1 MKLAQFIQ
9 TEMEQLLEDWAIAA
23 VKIAPEL
30 RGEDSRALEDHA
42 RAMLKF
48 ITEDLLKPETNRES
62 ARKAVGEGIFAA
74 SKAAENHGS
83 ERHGQGFS
91 MLQMIQELRALRARV
106 MKAWG
111 DEQQG
116 LTTKDIDE
124 LLRFNEAIDQLIA
137 NSVASYSARKEQE
150 TRLFEAMLK
159 VSPDPSAIFDSEARL
174 LSLNTPM
181 ADLANTTAR
190 NAIGRTP
197 LELDLDP
204 DFANALHDAINT
216 TVATGQFLRREMY
229 FPCPSGHELYF
240 DCQLAPVFDD
250 RNAVEA
256 VAKTSRD
263 ITERK
268 QAEYQVWRSANFDS
282 LTNLPNRRLFLDRL
296 EQTLLEAERKG
307 SSFALLF
314 IDLDRFKQANDQ
326 LGHKSGDRLLELVAE
341 RISGNVRAMDTI
353 ARLGGDEFTLILKDI
368 TRAGAKEAAKALLTS
383 LEQTF
388 DVDSHQLHIS
398 GSIGVTLFPDDG
410 TYADQLMHNADQA
423 MYASKE
429 NGGQQVQ
436 VYESWMAY
444 SESEHMRLHRE
455 LDDALR
461 GNQLDVYYQPIINV
475 RNGTISG
482 AEALLR
488 WNHPSKGLLTPASF
502 LSVTEQ
508 SGMTNSINTYVMD
521 QAKACSHRWRNL
533 NDEAFPININESPA
547 SFFTRTL
554 VDQWQGRLAAS
565 DLDGSQI
572 TMELTPA
579 SLNNIRASGFNPV
592 KSFGLA
598 GLRLHLSIDEFGIEP
613 FSLFAIQE
621 FEMDS
626 VKIDREL
633 IKDAGQGGDADRIL
647 EAIIAMAHAINVQVI
662 AVGVEKDEQLQFLS
676 RAGCDHAQGF
686 LFSQPLNQENF
697 EELLVGRDHQIQPS

>member
-1 MKLAQFIQ
+1 MKLAEFIQ
-9 TEMEQLLEDWAIAA
+9 TETEQLLEDWAEAA
-23 VKIAPEL
+23 MTIAPEL
-30 RGEDSRALEDHA
+30 RGEDNRVLEDHA

-48 ITEDLLKPETNRES
+48 ITEDLLKPETDLES
-62 ARKAVGEGIFAA
+62 ARKAVGEGIFPA

-83 ERHGQGFS
+83 ERHSQGFS

-137 NSVASYSARKEQE
+137 NSVASYSLRKEQE

-159 VSPDPSAIFDSEARL
+159 VSPDPSAIFDSEAKL
-174 LSLNTPM
+174 LLLNTPM
-181 ADLANTTAR
+181 AELANTTAGE
-190 NAIGRTP
+190 AVGKTP
-197 LELDLDP
+197 LELDLESG
-204 DFANALHDAINT
+204 FAQELHNT
-216 TVATGQFLRREMY
+216 IAATVATGQFQRREI
-229 FPCPSGHELYF
+229 FCPSPSGHELYF

-268 QAEYQVWRSANFDS
+268 LAEYQVWQSANFDS

-314 IDLDRFKQANDQ
+314 VDLDRFKQANDQ
-326 LGHKSGDRLLELVAE
+326 LGHRSGDRLLEQVAE
-341 RISGNVRAMDTI
+341 RISTNVRAMDTF
-353 ARLGGDEFTLILKDI
+353 ARLGGDEFTLILKD
-368 TRAGAKEAAKALLTS
+368 TDRDGAMEAARSLLAT
-383 LEQTF
+383 LEGTF
-388 DVDSHQLHIS
+388 HVDAHKLHIS
-398 GSIGVTLFPDDG
+398 GSIGATLYPDHG
-410 TYADQLMHNADQA
+410 TNGDQLMHNADQA

-436 VYESWMAY
+436 MYESWMAY
-444 SESEHMRLHRE
+444 SESEHMKLNRE
-455 LDDALR
+455 LDEALR
-461 GNQLDVYYQPIINV
+461 ENQLNVYYQPIIDL

-488 WNHPSKGLLTPASF
+488 WNHPRKGLLTPASF

-508 SGMTNSINTYVMD
+508 SGITNSINTYVMD
-521 QAKACSHRWRNL
+521 QAVTCSHRWRNM

-554 VDQWQGRLAAS
+554 VDQWRGRLAAS
-565 DLDGSQI
+565 DLDGSRI

-579 SLNNIRASGFNPV
+579 SLNNIRASGLNPFQ
-592 KSFGLA
+592 SFALT

-621 FEMDS
+621 FKMDS

-633 IKDAGQGGDADRIL
+633 IKNAGQGGDADRIL
-647 EAIIAMAHAINVQVI
+647 EAIVAMAHAIDVQVV
-662 AVGVEKDEQLQFLS
+662 AVGVENDEQFQFLS
-676 RAGCDHAQGF
+676 SAGCDHAQGF
-686 LFSQPLNQENF
+686 LFSEPLNQENF
-697 EELLVGRDHQIQPS
+697 EELLRRQYQIKSC